1 MTLPEPS
8 ERRWPELFP
17 AVAILTVALLILAGF
32 VLYQGILE
40 RSVLLVTLGAQEQPL
55 QQSQRLKEQL
65 DALARGTAKLAEQGN
80 RGAQE
85 VVNLL
90 KKQGITL
97 HQ

>member
-1 MTLPEPS
+1 VTAPDPS
-8 ERRWPELFP
+8 DDRSPNLFP
-17 AVAILTVALLILAGF
+17 AVAILTVAIAILAGF
-32 VLYQGILE
+32 VLYQGIAE

-65 DALARGTAKLAEQGN
+65 DALARATAKLAEQGN

-85 VVNLL
+85 VVDLL
-90 KKQGITL
+90 KKQGITI